1 MIEIALGG
9 FVAECRADG
18 WLALA
23 GGDLGATLDGQP
35 LPAWGAFA
43 VRGGQRLAFAHPRQG
58 ARAYLAAPGGFAGER
73 QLGSLATVAREGL
86 GGPAPTARPWPQA
99 TASAGW
105 PMARDRALLLPSER
119 IMDCTGEAR
128 LELILGA
135 QIGDFPAMSL
145 FDAFNGDWQVDTRA
159 DRMGVRLLGPRL
171 ECRQQS
177 MISEGIALG
186 AVQVPPDGQPIVLLN
201 DRQTIGGYPRLGA
214 LAPLALARLA
224 QCLPGQRVRLL
235 PTVQEAA
242 HREHRRLLA
251 AWDA

>member
-9 FVAECRADG
+9 FVAECHADG

-43 VRGGQRLAFAHPRQG
+43 VRDGQRLAFAHPRQG

-105 PMARDRALLLPSER
+105 PMARDRARCP
-119 IMDCTGEAR
+119 C
-128 LELILGA
+128 
-135 QIGDFPAMSL
+135 PA
-145 FDAFNGDWQVDTRA
+145 NGSWTAPAKRA
-159 DRMGVRLLGPRL
+159 W
-171 ECRQQS
+171 S
-177 MISEGIALG
+177 
-186 AVQVPPDGQPIVLLN
+186 
-201 DRQTIGGYPRLGA
+201 
-214 LAPLALARLA
+214 
-224 QCLPGQRVRLL
+224 
-235 PTVQEAA
+235 
-242 HREHRRLLA
+242 
-251 AWDA
+251 

>member
-1 MIEIALGG
+1 MNDSIHGGLRVCQSTPLVQLQDRGRFGCRHLGVTQGGALDWLSMGWANWLLGNPLDAAVIEIALGG

-43 VRGGQRLAFAHPRQG
+43 VRDGQRLAFAHPRQG

-86 GGPAPTARPWPQA
+86 GGPRADGKALAAGDSLGWLADGARP
-99 TASAGW
+99 
-105 PMARDRALLLPSER
+105 RALPLPSER

-145 FDAFNGDWQVDTRA
+145 FDAFNGDWQ
-159 DRMGVRLLGPRL
+159 
-171 ECRQQS
+171 
-177 MISEGIALG
+177 
-186 AVQVPPDGQPIVLLN
+186 
-201 DRQTIGGYPRLGA
+201 
-214 LAPLALARLA
+214 
-224 QCLPGQRVRLL
+224 
-235 PTVQEAA
+235 
-242 HREHRRLLA
+242 
-251 AWDA
+251 

>member
-1 MIEIALGG
+1 
-9 FVAECRADG
+9 RADG
-18 WLALA
+18 KALAAGDSLGWLA
-23 GGDLGATLDGQP
+23 D
-35 LPAWGAFA
+35 
-43 VRGGQRLAFAHPRQG
+43 G
-58 ARAYLAAPGGFAGER
+58 ARPRTL
-73 QLGSLATVAREGL
+73 
-86 GGPAPTARPWPQA
+86 
-99 TASAGW
+99 
-105 PMARDRALLLPSER
+105 PMPSER
-119 IMDCTGEAR
+119 IMDCAGEAR